1 MLSHPTTPPAAGP
14 FSFSQS
20 DNEWTTPGL
29 FKRRVAW
36 SSEESS
42 SAFAIGD
49 QGLFDEVDE
58 YDQEHRKK
66 RLRFSSS
73 YRLLDGDESAETTQ
87 EEEGDVTATMDGKVT
102 PSRGRPEAMVEN
114 REGVGPGDDSLE
126 EVFTEQASPD
136 TLANIPDSMTL
147 DLPEISRPFDH
158 PFHIPMPPPP
168 IPVLFSDI
176 APDSPS
182 LKPVP
187 SEQLPIVSPFLN
199 RGLTGADYISA
210 VTGSPSR
217 TQDTEAVVNT
227 GVSPAVAIQE
237 VEVEMQYDTAPT
249 HQEAP
254 LRGLDGTIDS
264 DDDFEKEFAAGP
276 EVFVVSAEEDVG
288 VTTTA
293 TATVT
298 ARPIVP
304 PIVTS
309 PAGPTI
315 SQLLAAQRLPSPS
328 EDDRPASY
336 DSDKDSLF
344 DDSET
349 ETRHRLS
356 RRALGH
362 SPLRT
367 AESTTPRRSVPY
379 TKPSRLNLETPS
391 MASPGPISAGLA
403 EAMPGPPRT
412 PFLYLPTPS
421 PIMEKRVMGFPASAP
436 PRFGAVS
443 YGGPVTGG
451 KANSPI
457 RRSPADSSPIR
468 RRSSFWGASKDSAS
482 NDLSAYFGRPSGGA
496 PSNDLSAY
504 FGRPKRVTDIAPQAD
519 VSPVDKDDNDTG
531 ASNTEE
537 ELSSFSTPNAGTDVE
552 EEDDDDVEKALEKEL
567 GGGFKSGVTTNLS
580 DFPALSSLAWGA
592 VVDIIGVVSLVR
604 PTKRAK
610 AGQKDWYMS
619 MRVVD
624 SSLFTGITATILRPY
639 KEALPVVEVGDVA
652 LLRCFKVLFP
662 LGRSERSSNYVC

>member
-1 MLSHPTTPPAAGP
+1 MAELPASPEPEAADGEESQTLPHPATPPAAGP

-29 FKRRVAW
+29 FKRRVTW
-36 SSEESS
+36 SPDESC

-49 QGLFDEVDE
+49 QGLFDEEDE
-58 YDQEHRKK
+58 YDLEHRKK

-73 YRLLDGDESAETTQ
+73 YRLLDGNESAEKTGGG
-87 EEEGDVTATMDGKVT
+87 EGEGEGTMAIDGSVT
-102 PSRGRPEAMVEN
+102 PGHGGLEAMVEDQ
-114 REGVGPGDDSLE
+114 EGVRSGQDTLE
-126 EVFTEQASPD
+126 QTSPD
-136 TLANIPDSMTL
+136 TLVSIPDSMTL
-147 DLPEISRPFDH
+147 DPPSILRPFDH
-158 PFHIPMPPPP
+158 PLHIPMPPPP
-168 IPVLFSDI
+168 IPVLFSEI
-176 APDSPS
+176 TPDSPS

-187 SEQLPIVSPFLN
+187 SEKLPMISPFLN
-199 RGLTGADYISA
+199 RGLTGVDYVGAVAD
-210 VTGSPSR
+210 SPPR
-217 TQDTEAVVNT
+217 AQETEVDTA
-227 GVSPAVAIQE
+227 VSPVVDIQE
-237 VEVEMQYDTAPT
+237 VEVEMQFDTAPT
-249 HQEAP
+249 HQEASM
-254 LRGLDGTIDS
+254 GNLDGIIDS

-276 EVFVVSAEEDVG
+276 EVFVVPAEEEIKA
-288 VTTTA
+288 TTA
-293 TATVT
+293 ATT
-298 ARPIVP
+298 RPTVP
-304 PIVTS
+304 PIITS

-328 EDDRPASY
+328 DDDRPASY

-349 ETRHRLS
+349 ETRHRLP

-421 PIMEKRVMGFPASAP
+421 PVVEKRAMGFPASAP

-443 YGGPVTGG
+443 YGGPGAGG
-451 KANSPI
+451 RPS
-457 RRSPADSSPIR
+457 SPADSSPVR
-468 RRSSFWGASKDSAS
+468 LKSSFWGASRGS
-482 NDLSAYFGRPSGGA
+482 

-504 FGRPKRVTDIAPQAD
+504 FGRQKRVVDIAPQAD
-519 VSPVDKDDNDTG
+519 VLLVDKDDNDNDNG

-552 EEDDDDVEKALEKEL
+552 EEDDDDDVEKELEKEL
-567 GGGFKSGVTTNLS
+567 GNGFKSGVTTNLS

-592 VVDIIGVVSLVR
+592 VVDIIGVVSLFK

-619 MRVVD
+619 IRVVD

-639 KEALPVVEVGDVA
+639 KEALPAVEVGDVV
-652 LLRCFKVLFP
+652 LLRSFKVLFP
-662 LGRSERSSNYVC
+662 SLASSERRWL

>member
-1 MLSHPTTPPAAGP
+1 MT
-14 FSFSQS
+14 
-20 DNEWTTPGL
+20 
-29 FKRRVAW
+29 W
-36 SSEESS
+36 SPDESS

-49 QGLFDEVDE
+49 QGLFDKVDE
-58 YDQEHRKK
+58 YDLDHRRK

-73 YRLLDGDESAETTQ
+73 YRLLDENESTEKTGEEESQ
-87 EEEGDVTATMDGKVT
+87 EEGPVATNGGVILDHGG
-102 PSRGRPEAMVEN
+102 SEAMVEDY
-114 REGVGPGDDSLE
+114 EGVGPGE
-126 EVFTEQASPD
+126 EVLTEQTSPD
-136 TLANIPDSMTL
+136 TLANIPDSMTI

-158 PFHIPMPPPP
+158 PFHINMPPPP
-168 IPVLFSDI
+168 VPALFSET

-182 LKPVP
+182 LKPIP
-187 SEQLPIVSPFLN
+187 SEQLPMVSPFLN
-199 RGLTGADYISA
+199 RGLTGTDYIRA
-210 VTGSPSR
+210 ITDSPSR
-217 TQDTEAVVNT
+217 AHEVEALT
-227 GVSPAVAIQE
+227 DAAVSPAV
-237 VEVEMQYDTAPT
+237 VVYDTAST
-249 HQEAP
+249 SGIDEA
-254 LRGLDGTIDS
+254 IDS

-276 EVFVVSAEEDVG
+276 EVFVVPAEEEEV
-288 VTTTA
+288 VAITTA
-293 TATVT
+293 TT
-298 ARPIVP
+298 RPSVP
-304 PIVTS
+304 PIITS

-315 SQLLAAQRLPSPS
+315 SQLLVAQRLPSPS
-328 EDDRPASY
+328 DDDRPPFY

-356 RRALGH
+356 RRTLGH

-421 PIMEKRVMGFPASAP
+421 PVVEKRAMGFPASAP

-443 YGGPVTGG
+443 YCRPSVGGAG
-451 KANSPI
+451 SPI
-457 RRSPADSSPIR
+457 RRPPADSSPVR
-468 RRSSFWGASKDSAS
+468 RKSSFWGPSREPPS
-482 NDLSAYFGRPSGGA
+482 NDLSAYFGRPSREP

-504 FGRPKRVTDIAPQAD
+504 FGRPKRVTDITPQAD

-552 EEDDDDVEKALEKEL
+552 EEDDDDVEKELEKEL
-567 GGGFKSGVTTNLS
+567 GNGFKSGVTTNLS

-592 VVDIIGVVSLVR
+592 VVDIIGVVSLFR

-610 AGQKDWYMS
+610 GGQKDWYMS

-624 SSLFTGITATILRPY
+624 SSLFAGITATILRPY

-652 LLRCFKVLFP
+652 LLRSFKVLLLSTVSFFSFCGSNVYFRFP
-662 LGRSERSSNYVC
+662 LINTTL